1 MPRRKDIKKV
11 LMIGSGPIVIG
22 QACEFDYSGSQACKA
37 LREEGYF
44 TILVNSNPA
53 TIMTDPGMADV
64 TYIEPL
70 TVEMVTKIIAK
81 ERPDAILP
89 TLGGQT
95 GLNLAF
101 FLMKEGV
108 LKKYGVESIGASVKA
123 ISCAEDRELFK
134 KAMQEIGV
142 DVPKSGIAIS
152 VEEGMKIGL
161 GIGFPLILRPAY
173 CLGGSGGSIA
183 YNKEELEKFLA
194 KGLETSPV
202 HQILVEQSVLGWK
215 EIEFEVM
222 RDCADNVIMITSMEN
237 VDPMG
242 VHTGDSM
249 VVAPAQTLTAEEYT
263 NFVNLSKRIIRRIDI
278 TGGGANI
285 QFAQNPDNGRIV
297 IIEVNPRLS
306 RSSALASKATGFP
319 IARVAT
325 KLAVGFTL
333 PEVMNQI
340 TGKTTSFFEPTVDY
354 CVFKICRFAFEKFPR
369 AERVLNTSMKAVG
382 EAMSIGRNFKE
393 ALQKGIRS
401 IEISRF
407 GFGAD
412 GKDKITDEMLKQ
424 PENGL
429 IKLIKDKIRV
439 PNDERIFYIRYAL
452 KAGLS
457 SDEICSLSHMDR
469 WFIDNMKEL
478 VELEEKIKKFRNN
491 KPDEEIRIAFDLLQE
506 AKREGFSDRQLAYL
520 LNSKEERVR
529 ELRKKQNIKPVYKLV
544 DTCAGEFSAAQPY
557 FYSTYETQEEAR
569 VSKNKKVIILG
580 GGPNRIG
587 QGIEFDY
594 CCCHA
599 AYALKEEGID
609 SIMVN
614 CNPETVST
622 DYDTS
627 DRLYFEP
634 LTQEDILNII
644 ELEKP
649 MGVIVQ
655 FGGQTPLNLAVPLR
669 KAGVNLLGTSADSI
683 DIAEDRKR
691 FKQMLHKLD
700 LLQPENGTAFNYEEA
715 KEVARKIGYPVLVR
729 PSYVLGGRAMEIV
742 YDESLLEKFIKE
754 AAEVSG
760 EHPVLIDK
768 FLEDAIEVDVDLVG
782 DNETFVIGG
791 IMEHIEEAGIHSGDS
806 AMSLPTYSLSTDIL
820 DKVRQ
825 ATYKMARELNV
836 VGLMN
841 VQYAVKDE
849 KVYVLEVNPRA
860 SRTVPLVSKVI
871 GVPLAKLATKVMLGA
886 KLKDLGF
893 TQEIIPKHV
902 AVKESVFPFSRFPGV
917 DVILGPEMKS
927 TGEVMGI
934 DRDFGLAYIKSQ
946 IAAGQNL
953 PKKGNVFISV
963 RDKDKRTV
971 VFIAKKLEDLG
982 FHVYATSGTAAALEK
997 SNIKVGVLPKIAEGR
1012 PNILDLMKDG
1022 KIQLVINTP
1031 SGRSPREDEIKIRS
1045 QVILYNIP
1053 YTTTISGAQATVNG
1067 IEAFIKKELEVK
1079 SLQEYH
1085 KKALSPKRKND
1096 KGKHKKA

>member
-11 LMIGSGPIVIG
+11 LIIGSGPIVIG

-37 LREEGYF
+37 LREEGYR
-44 TILVNSNPA
+44 TVLVNSNPA

-70 TVEMVTKIIAK
+70 TIDVLTKIIAK
-81 ERPDAILP
+81 EKPDAILP

-101 FLMKEGV
+101 FLMKQGV
-108 LKKYGVESIGASVKA
+108 LKKYGVESIGSSVDA
-123 ISCAEDRELFK
+123 ISCAEDRDLFK
-134 KAMQEIGV
+134 KAMREIGV
-142 DVPKSGIAIS
+142 DTPKSGIATT
-152 VEEGMKIGL
+152 VKEGMRIGL
-161 GIGFPLILRPAY
+161 DIGFPLILRPAY
-173 CLGGSGGSIA
+173 CLGGSGGAIA
-183 YNKEELEKFLA
+183 YNKEELENFLA
-194 KGLETSPV
+194 KGIEASPV
-202 HQILVEQSVLGWK
+202 HQVLVEQSVLGWK

-242 VHTGDSM
+242 VHTGDSI
-249 VVAPAQTLTAEEYT
+249 VVAPAQTLTPEEYA
-263 NFVNLSKRIIRRIDI
+263 NFVNLCKKIIRKIGI
-278 TGGGANI
+278 SGGGANI
-285 QFAQNPDNGRIV
+285 QFGQNPDNGKIV

-306 RSSALASKATGFP
+306 RSSALASKATGVP
-319 IARVAT
+319 IARIAT
-325 KLAVGFTL
+325 KLAVGLTL
-333 PEVMNQI
+333 PEVMNQV

-354 CVFKICRFAFEKFPR
+354 CVFKICRFTFEKFPY

-393 ALQKGIRS
+393 ALQKGMRS
-401 IEISRF
+401 IEIKRY

-412 GKDKITDEMLKQ
+412 AKDKISDEMLK
-424 PENGL
+424 NADSVL
-429 IKLIKDKIRV
+429 IKHIKDKV
-439 PNDERIFYIRYAL
+439 ATPNDERLFYLRYAL
-452 KAGLS
+452 KIGLS
-457 SDEICSLSHMDR
+457 LDEIYGLSRIDR
-469 WFIDNMKEL
+469 WFLDNMKQL
-478 VELEEKIKKFRNN
+478 VELEEEIQRYKNKKTE
-491 KPDEEIRIAFDLLQE
+491 DEPNIPQELLAQ
-506 AKREGFSDRQLAYL
+506 AKADGFSDVQLAFLLNAKEEKVRQLHKKN
-520 LNSKEERVR
+520 NSKTT
-529 ELRKKQNIKPVYKLV
+529 YKLV
-544 DTCAGEFSAAQPY
+544 DTCAGEFNAKQPY
-557 FYSTYETQEEAR
+557 FYSTRETKDEAR
-569 VSKNKKVIILG
+569 PSKNKKVIILG

-599 AYALKEEGID
+599 AYALKEEGVD

-634 LTQEDILNII
+634 LTFEDIMNII

-655 FGGQTPLNLAVPLR
+655 FGGQTPINLAVSLR
-669 KAGVNLLGTSADSI
+669 EAGVNILGTSSESI

-691 FKQMLHKLD
+691 FKQMIDKLG
-700 LLQPENGTAFNYEEA
+700 LSQPNSGTVFTFEEA
-715 KEVARKIGYPVLVR
+715 QKVASSIGYPVLVR

-742 YDESLLEKFIKE
+742 YDAELLERFIKE

-760 EHPVLIDK
+760 EHPILIDK
-768 FLEDAIEVDVDLVG
+768 FLEDAIEVDVDLIG
-782 DNETFVIGG
+782 DGQTFVIGG
-791 IMEHIEEAGIHSGDS
+791 ILEHIEQAGVHSGDA
-806 AMSLPTYSLSTDIL
+806 AMSLPTYTLSPDIL
-820 DKVRQ
+820 KKIRE
-825 ATYKMARELNV
+825 ATYRLAKELNII
-836 VGLMN
+836 GLMN
-841 VQYAVKDE
+841 VQYAVKDA
-849 KVYVLEVNPRA
+849 KVYILEVNPRA

-871 GVPLAKLATKVMLGA
+871 GVPLAKLATKVMLGK

-893 TQEIIPKHV
+893 TEELIPQHV
-902 AVKESVFPFSRFPGV
+902 AVKESVFPFNRFPGV
-917 DVILGPEMKS
+917 DVMLGPEMKS

-934 DRDFGLAYIKSQ
+934 DMNFPSAYIKSQ
-946 IAAGQNL
+946 IAAGQKI

-963 RDKDKRTV
+963 HDRDKRDV
-971 VFIAKKLEDLG
+971 ISIAKKLKDLG
-982 FHVYATSGTAAALEK
+982 FNLFASSGTASVLEQN
-997 SNIKVGVLPKIAEGR
+997 NISAKVLPKITEGR

-1022 KIQLVINTP
+1022 KIQMVINTP
-1031 SGRSPREDEIKIRS
+1031 SGRIPRQDEVKIRS

-1053 YTTTISGAQATVNG
+1053 YTTTIFGAQATVNG
-1067 IEAFIKKELEVK
+1067 IEMFMKKDLSVK

-1085 KKALSPKRKND
+1085 KV
-1096 KGKHKKA
+1096 KGKKVK